1 MIWQNQA
8 IDKNQELRA
17 KIQELK
23 VKKYKKAG
31 LLKCRLFYLPGP
43 NVANKLIFIS
53 CIDFVFTHVLGIN

>member
-8 IDKNQELRA
+8 IDKNQES
-17 KIQELK
+17 K

-43 NVANKLIFIS
+43 KVANKLIFIS
-53 CIDFVFTHVLGIN
+53 CSDFVFTLVLGIN